1 MSITGKSKR
10 RVKGRETLLE
20 FKKQHRLDFCRA
32 FPCKTGGSSA
42 TVGEISG
49 AILEKKVWRR
59 SAKAVSLN
67 GAGYKLELA
76 SRAQVSSISVRHHT
90 TRHLMFS
97 IFPQCSSP
105 PSIPPLSLSLSR
117 SFSLRSGSQSG
128 PTGPGE

>member
-1 MSITGKSKR
+1 MVLG
-10 RVKGRETLLE
+10 
-20 FKKQHRLDFCRA
+20 
-32 FPCKTGGSSA
+32 
-42 TVGEISG
+42 
-49 AILEKKVWRR
+49 KVWRR

-105 PSIPPLSLSLSR
+105 PSILPLSR
-117 SFSLRSGSQSG
+117 SFSLSEVGHRVVPLDPGSSACWVEG
-128 PTGPGE
+128 GCILM